1 LSKTKTKN
9 RNVEICTSSGNDEW
23 ETPQEFFDKLNHE
36 FHFTLDACATKYNA
50 KCKKYYTKEDNA
62 LIQDWSNE
70 IVYMNPPYS
79 TKQQNAFVKKAYE
92 ESQKGAIVVCLLPA
106 RTSTKRFHEYCLK
119 GEIRLLKGR
128 LKFVGAEAS
137 APFPSMVVIF
147 KPPGISKIIQKKKNK
162 IEIIDPFRN
171 EPIAPLLNKPPMV
184 RMGGKRYLS
193 EYLINKINKF
203 DYSMYIEAFFGGG
216 RVYFEKNSHFM
227 EIINDK
233 ESRVSNFFYCARNF
247 PEELTRLQ
255 SLLVK
260 DENTF
265 KRLYDHYH
273 DPHNTEYEDIKR
285 ARLLWEKYKDQESKV
300 LLIHKAI
307 DFYYYSNMGFRGSLT
322 ARTMTYFEN
331 DPRTENNRMR
341 WRIFRPLEWLGNRMR
356 RTMVLNQDFSRI
368 IKLGLRYHNH
378 SRIWFFDPPYWKTE
392 PYELPFEWKQYEIL
406 NECLKQIPETD
417 YFILTLNIDEK
428 LRKL

>member
-1 LSKTKTKN
+1 MSKTKTKN
-9 RNVEICTSSGNDEW
+9 RNVEICTSTGNDEW
-23 ETPQEFFDKLNHE
+23 ETP
-36 FHFTLDACATKYNA
+36 
-50 KCKKYYTKEDNA
+50 
-62 LIQDWSNE
+62 
-70 IVYMNPPYS
+70 
-79 TKQQNAFVKKAYE
+79 
-92 ESQKGAIVVCLLPA
+92 
-106 RTSTKRFHEYCLK
+106 
-119 GEIRLLKGR
+119 
-128 LKFVGAEAS
+128 
-137 APFPSMVVIF
+137 
-147 KPPGISKIIQKKKNK
+147 QKKKNK

-171 EPIAPLLNKPPMV
+171 EPISPLLNKPPMV

-193 EYLINKINKF
+193 QYLINKINKF

-227 EIINDK
+227 EIVNDK
-233 ESRVSNFFYCARNF
+233 ESRVANFFYCAKNF

-285 ARLLWEKYKDQESKV
+285 ARLLWEKYQDQESKV

-368 IKLGLRYHNH
+368 IKLGLRYNH

-392 PYELPFEWKQYEIL
+392 PYELPFRWEQYEKL
-406 NECLKQIPETD
+406 NELLKQIPETD
-417 YFILTLNIDEK
+417 YFILTLNINKKLQKLFSWCNCEEK
-428 LRKL
+428 ETHYTTGGAGQRKEALVNIFTPKWKPKMKKINLSKFMEGK